1 MNRLK
6 AMIRKEFIQMG
17 RDRLTLAMMVMIP
30 IVQLVIFGFAINTD
44 VKHLKT
50 VLFDQSLTQQSREI
64 IDAFTATDYFDIT
77 NRVESFRE
85 VTDCIQ
91 RGSAKVGIILPPDFA
106 SLVQRGGP
114 APVQVIVDASDSLSA
129 ASAIS
134 AAEMLGTAKSRELL
148 EQRTGVP
155 FSSVYDIRV
164 RAWYNRDFKSPW
176 YQVPGILGVIL
187 TLTMMMVTS
196 MAIVRERERGTLE
209 QLLVTPMR
217 PWELMVGKIIPYL
230 GVGYMQMT
238 LGLLIGRLVFAVP
251 LRGSLSL
258 LYLLTFLFIAATLS
272 WGVLISTIAKNQM
285 QAMTMS
291 IFGLLPSILLSGFM
305 FPREAM
311 PKLFYYISSVL
322 PLTWFLQIIRA
333 IMLKGAGMGFLW
345 PQVGVLSTLI
355 VLFLGIS
362 LLKFR
367 RTLD

>member
-1 MNRLK
+1 
-6 AMIRKEFIQMG
+6 MG

-30 IVQLVIFGFAINTD
+30 VVQLIIFGFAINTD

-50 VLFDQSLTQQSREI
+50 VLLDQSLTRQSREI
-64 IDAFTATDYFDIT
+64 VDAFTATSYFDIIL
-77 NRVESFRE
+77 RAESFRE
-85 VTDCIQ
+85 VTDSIQ
-91 RGSAKVGIILPPDFA
+91 KGSAKVGIILPPDFA
-106 SLVQRGGP
+106 ELVQRGGP

-134 AAEMLGTAKSRELL
+134 AAEMLGTVKSREILQ
-148 EQRTGVP
+148 QRFGAAP
-155 FSSVYDIRV
+155 SAVYDIRV
-164 RAWYNRDFKSPW
+164 RAWFNPDFRSPW

-187 TLTMMMVTS
+187 TMTMMMVTS

-230 GVGYMQMT
+230 AVGYMQMT
-238 LGLLIGRLVFAVP
+238 LGLLIGKFVFAVP
-251 LRGSLSL
+251 MRGSLPL
-258 LYLLTFLFIAATLS
+258 LYLLTFLFIAATLA
-272 WGVLISTIAKNQM
+272 WGVLISTVAKNQM

-311 PKLFYYISSVL
+311 PKIFYYISSLL

-333 IMLKGAGMGFLW
+333 IMLKGAGMAFLW
-345 PQVGVLSTLI
+345 PQVRALSLLI
-355 VLFLGIS
+355 VLFLGVS

-367 RTLD
+367 RTMD

>member
-17 RDRLTLAMMVMIP
+17 RDKLTLTMMVMIP
-30 IVQLVIFGFAINTD
+30 VVQLIIFGFAINTD

-64 IDAFTATDYFDIT
+64 IDAFTATEYFDIT
-77 NRVESFRE
+77 SRVGSFSE
-85 VTDCIQ
+85 VTNSIQ
-91 RGSAKVGIILPPDFA
+91 GGSAKVGVILPPNFA
-106 SLVQRGGP
+106 ELVQRGGP

-129 ASAIS
+129 GSAIS
-134 AAEMLGTAKSRELL
+134 AAEMLGTVRSREYL
-148 EQRTGVP
+148 ERLTGVSLSP
-155 FSSVYDIRV
+155 VYDIRV

-187 TLTMMMVTS
+187 TMTMMMVTS

-217 PWELMVGKIIPYL
+217 PWELMVGKIVPYL
-230 GVGYMQMT
+230 VVGYMQMT
-238 LGLLIGRLVFAVP
+238 LGLLIGWLVFDVP
-251 LRGSLSL
+251 LRGSLPL

-311 PKLFYYISSVL
+311 PKLFYYISSIL
-322 PLTWFLQIIRA
+322 PLTWFLKIIRA
-333 IMLKGAGMGFLW
+333 IMLKGAGMEFLW
-345 PQVGVLSTLI
+345 PQVGALSALI
-355 VLFLGIS
+355 CLFLGVSI
-362 LLKFR
+362 LKFH